1 MSSFAVVERKTWLE
15 TLREI
20 RDVQTD
26 LLRLAPY
33 RDVGLVPNPGAS
45 EEAVDRAE
53 RRVGRRLPP
62 SYRAFVARHD
72 GWPRFFD
79 GAALLGTRELGKS
92 SYADL
97 AHAALEA
104 AQVDIGSG
112 APPSVRVA
120 GYPGRAIP
128 FGIDPA
134 GTTLFAFDPATTDS
148 EGEMGVV
155 AWIQEIGIRRA
166 SFADFLVMVLEFCEA
181 DQEALSQEPLRRI
194 A

>member
-1 MSSFAVVERKTWLE
+1 MTWQNALS
-15 TLREI
+15 EI
-20 RDVQTD
+20 RKVQTE

-33 RDVGLVPNPGAS
+33 RDAGLVPNPGATS
-45 EEAVDRAE
+45 DAVERAE

-62 SYRAFVARHD
+62 SYRAFLARHD

-97 AHAALEA
+97 AHAALDA
-104 AQVDIGSG
+104 AEVDIRSG

-120 GYPGRAIP
+120 GYPGQAIP

-134 GTTLFAFDPATTDS
+134 GTTLFAFDPATVNAD
-148 EGEMGVV
+148 GEMGVV

-166 SFADFLVMVLEFCEA
+166 SFTDFLAMVLEFCAA
-181 DQEALSQEPLRRI
+181 DHDALEHQPVRRS

>member
-1 MSSFAVVERKTWLE
+1 MTWQD
-15 TLREI
+15 TLGEI
-20 RDVQTD
+20 RRVQTE
-26 LLRLAPY
+26 LLRLVPY
-33 RDVGLVPNPGAS
+33 RDAGLVPNPGAPPD
-45 EEAVDRAE
+45 AVERAE

-62 SYRAFVARHD
+62 TYRAFLARHD

-97 AHAALEA
+97 AHAALDA
-104 AQVDIGSG
+104 AQVDIRSG
-112 APPSVRVA
+112 APPSVRIA
-120 GYPGRAIP
+120 GYPGQAIP

-134 GTTLFAFDPATTDS
+134 GTTLFAFDPATADA

-166 SFADFLVMVLEFCEA
+166 SFTDFLGMVLEFCEA
-181 DQEALSQEPLRRI
+181 DLEALEHQPLRRI